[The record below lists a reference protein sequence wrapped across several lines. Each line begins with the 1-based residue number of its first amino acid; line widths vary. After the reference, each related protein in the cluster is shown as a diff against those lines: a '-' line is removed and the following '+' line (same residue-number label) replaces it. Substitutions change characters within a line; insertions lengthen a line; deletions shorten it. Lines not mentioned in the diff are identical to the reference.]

1 MIPTF
6 SIICFTVL
14 SGAGYGLLA
23 LLGVLAWAGAL
34 GPDFRFGLAG
44 FALSMGAVTAGLAAS
59 AFHLGRPERAW
70 RAFSQWR
77 TSWLSREG
85 VASVVTFAPAAAF
98 AWGWLVA
105 GSTAGGWGWAGLA
118 SAALAT
124 ATVVCT
130 AMIYRSLATIHQWA
144 NSWVVPGYLILALM
158 TGAQWLNGLAILF
171 SGDARFAP
179 LAAASAAMALALK
192 LGYWRFIDTSR
203 HPSTPETAT
212 GLGSLGRVRHF
223 EGPHTEENYLTK
235 EMGFRV
241 ARKHA
246 TKLRRLA
253 VVVGFVLPMALSLAA
268 AVSANAIGVAAAM
281 VAAVLAIV
289 GVGVERWLFFA
300 EARHT
305 VSLYYGADRA

>member
-23 LLGVLAWAGAL
+23 LLGVFAWAGAL

-44 FALSMGAVTAGLAAS
+44 FSLSMGAVTAGLAAS

-85 VASVVTFAPAAAF
+85 VASIVTFAPAAAF

-124 ATVVCT
+124 VTVVCT

-144 NSWVVPGYLILALM
+144 NSWVVPGYLMLALM
-158 TGAQWLNGLAILF
+158 TGAQWLNGLAML
-171 SGDARFAP
+171 
-179 LAAASAAMALALK
+179 L
-192 LGYWRFIDTSR
+192 LGYWRFIDASR

-212 GLGSLGRVRHF
+212 GLGPLGRVRHF

-253 VVVGFVLPMALSLAA
+253 AVGGFVLPMALCLVAA
-268 AVSANAIGVAAAM
+268 LSANAVGVAAAM
-281 VAAVLAIV
+281 VAAVLATV
-289 GVGVERWLFFA
+289 GVSVERWLFFA

-305 VSLYYGADRA
+305 VSLYYGAGRA